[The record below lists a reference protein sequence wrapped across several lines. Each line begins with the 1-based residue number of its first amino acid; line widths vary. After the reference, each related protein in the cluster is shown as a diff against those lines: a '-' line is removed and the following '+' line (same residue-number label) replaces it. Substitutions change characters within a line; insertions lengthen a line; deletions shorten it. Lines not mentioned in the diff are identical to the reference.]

1 MSFGEKLSFYRKNL
15 NLTQEELAEKMFV
28 TRQTV
33 SRWETDVAFP
43 DVETLIK
50 LCDLLGCD
58 MDTLVRDKTKEEKQ
72 TVARNGTDCCDL
84 AVYDKHMNK
93 FSLFIALGVGIIIL
107 GVTLMLTVIALGSEI
122 LGVALLLLFV
132 GLAVADFIV
141 SGLNHSCFMKENP
154 RAPKYP
160 NEQRQKFMKKFALL
174 IAGATLLIFVAVI
187 FLILINVN
195 IDGIR
200 IGVSKENV
208 ELLAV
213 AIFMLLITASV
224 FIYVYSGMLYAKYE
238 TDKYNISCIT
248 EGYAEDR
255 GEYAPSIAKHIKIE
269 ESVSSIIMM
278 GATIT
283 FLLLGFLQNLWH
295 PAWIV
300 FPIGGILCGIVSVI
314 INAFSKK

>member
-1 MSFGEKLSFYRKNL
+1 MSFGEKLSTYRKNL

-58 MDTLVRDKTKEEKQ
+58 MDTLVRDKAKEEKQ
-72 TVARNGTDCCDL
+72 ASTKIEIDCCDL

-93 FSLFIALGVGIIIL
+93 FSLFIALGVGLIIF
-107 GVTLMLTVIALGSEI
+107 GVTLMLTIIALGSEI
-122 LGVALLLLFV
+122 LGVTLLLLFI

-141 SGLNHSCFMKENP
+141 SGLNHSYFMKDNP

-160 NEQRQKFMKKFALL
+160 NEQIQKFLKKFALL

-187 FLILINVN
+187 FLVLIILN
-195 IDGIR
+195 IDNVR
-200 IGVSKENV
+200 IGLSKENV
-208 ELLAV
+208 EMLSV
-213 AIFMLLITASV
+213 AFFMFLITVSV
-224 FIYVYSGMLYAKYE
+224 FIYVYSGMMYAKYE
-238 TDKYNISCIT
+238 TDKYNISCIK

-255 GEYAPSIAKHIKIE
+255 GEYAQSESKHIKIE
-269 ESVSSIIMM
+269 ESVSTIIMM